1 MDLVLYLGSQ
11 KTMEYAVLA
20 IHADNANTILSL
32 FDYILLGQLHRWSTI
47 KGEAPIMIL
56 IFQTLV
62 YHPMN

>member
-1 MDLVLYLGSQ
+1 
-11 KTMEYAVLA
+11 MEYAVLA